1 MKKSR
6 KGAPMKRLASAF
18 LILAL
23 VLLGPALPASAA
35 EAGDSIV
42 SEVRGGVFGHD
53 IRMLSFHRENGADI
67 NGEVLFVSPE
77 YLDAV
82 WSPRPHLGATV
93 NLDGNTST
101 VYGGLTWEYDLPA
114 DYFVDANLGLAAHNG
129 RLNTDNPRRKSLGS
143 PVLFRLGAALGYNLT
158 EQVNISIQVEHYS
171 NAAIAYPNEGMDNAG
186 IRLGYR
192 F

>member
-1 MKKSR
+1 M
-6 KGAPMKRLASAF
+6 

-23 VLLGPALPASAA
+23 ALLGSGLPASAG

-42 SEVRGGVFGHD
+42 SEIRGGVFAHD

-67 NGEVLFVSPE
+67 NGEVLFVSPGV
-77 YLDAV
+77 LDAV

-93 NLDGNTST
+93 NMEGNTST

-114 DYFVDANLGLAAHNG
+114 DYFLDANLGLAAHNG
-129 RLNTDNPRRKSLGS
+129 RLNTENPRRKSLGS
-143 PVLFRLGAALGYNLT
+143 PVLFRLGGALGYNLT
-158 EQVNISIQVEHYS
+158 EKVNISIQVEHYS